1 MPERMRVLF
10 VCTGNTCRSPIAEAL
25 ARRFAAD
32 RHLSEISVGSAGTA
46 AWDGAP
52 ASDGALLVAMERSV
66 DLSAHRARLLTRE
79 LVNGS
84 DLILAMGPH
93 HVERIEALG
102 GTGRTH
108 LLSAYAS
115 RGRSD
120 RSITD
125 PFGGDLD
132 DYRSAFDELDREVQH
147 AIERIATERTPGRS

>member
-1 MPERMRVLF
+1 MRLLF

-25 ARRFAAD
+25 ARRLGGE
-32 RHLSEISVGSAGTA
+32 RNLSEITVGSAGTA

-52 ASDGALLVAMERSV
+52 ASDGALLVAMERGM
-66 DLSAHRARLLTRE
+66 DLSTHRARLLTRE
-79 LVNGS
+79 LVSGS

-93 HVERIEALG
+93 HLERIEALG
-102 GTGRTH
+102 GSGKTH

-132 DYRSAFDELDREVQH
+132 VYRSAFDELDREVHQT
-147 AIERIATERTPGRS
+147 IERIAAERAPGRP

>member
-1 MPERMRVLF
+1 MRVLF

-25 ARRFAAD
+25 ARRLATE
-32 RHLSEISVGSAGTA
+32 RNLSEISVGSAGTA

-79 LVNGS
+79 LVSGS

-93 HVERIEALG
+93 HLERIEALG
-102 GTGRTH
+102 GTGKAH
-108 LLSAYAS
+108 LLSSYAS
-115 RGRSD
+115 KGRSD

-132 DYRSAFDELDREVQH
+132 VYRSAFDELDREVQH
-147 AIERIATERTPGRS
+147 AIERISAERAPERS